1 MEEEEARKILFAR
14 FLYSWLII
22 FIAFFLLWMTNMI
35 NTKLY
40 GILTIVTTIIMVMWL
55 VKIING

>member
-40 GILTIVTTIIMVMWL
+40 GVLTILTTIIMVMWL

>member
-1 MEEEEARKILFAR
+1 MEEEEAREILFAR

-40 GILTIVTTIIMVMWL
+40 GVLTILTTIIMVMWL

>member
-35 NTKLY
+35 NTKIY
-40 GILTIVTTIIMVMWL
+40 GVLTVLTTIIMVIWL